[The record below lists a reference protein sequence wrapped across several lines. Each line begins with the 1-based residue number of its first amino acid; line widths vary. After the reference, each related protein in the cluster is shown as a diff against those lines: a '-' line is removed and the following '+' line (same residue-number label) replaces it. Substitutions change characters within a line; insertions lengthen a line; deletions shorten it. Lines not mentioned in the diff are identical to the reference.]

1 MDASDP
7 AAGEIVQHFPL
18 SSRRLRMN
26 TSILTDPFLWA
37 FVGMFGL
44 HVGIAL
50 VSGIKL
56 GQNALIGFI
65 TITVCD
71 LSRIILVLPFCIQPR
86 FEIGIWNWVIG
97 GSILAGALVFAVPAL
112 SINWRTAPDPEMV
125 LKTSGIYGVVRNPI
139 YLADILF
146 TLGFAVMFR
155 SILGI
160 ALVPI
165 WWAAYLALVLVE
177 ETSLERALGQRYRN
191 YKQQVKG
198 RIIPGL
204 PL

>member
-1 MDASDP
+1 ML
-7 AAGEIVQHFPL
+7 F
-18 SSRRLRMN
+18 
-26 TSILTDPFLWA
+26 LTDPFFWA

-44 HVGIAL
+44 LIGTTL

-56 GQNALIGFI
+56 GQNALIGLI

-71 LSRIILVLPFCIQPR
+71 FSRIILVLPFCPQPR

-97 GSILAGALVFAVPAL
+97 GIILAIGMVFGVPAL
-112 SINWRTAPDPEMV
+112 SINWRTAPDSKMV
-125 LKTSGIYGVVRNPI
+125 LKTNGVYSIVRNPI

-146 TLGFAVMFR
+146 SLGFAVMFR
-155 SILGI
+155 SIIGI

-165 WWAAYLALVLVE
+165 WWVAFLSLVLVE
-177 ETSLERALGQRYRN
+177 ETSLERALGQRYLD
-191 YKQQVKG
+191 YKQRVKG
-198 RIIPGL
+198 RIIPRL